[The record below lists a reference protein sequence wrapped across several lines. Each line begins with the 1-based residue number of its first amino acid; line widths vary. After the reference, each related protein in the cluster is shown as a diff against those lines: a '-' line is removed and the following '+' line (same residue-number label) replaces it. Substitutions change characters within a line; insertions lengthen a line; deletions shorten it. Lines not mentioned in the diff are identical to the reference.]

1 MTSQEKHF
9 SAMSTWQVASAFQ
22 EDKEEFGYDSLKTLL
37 P

>member
-1 MTSQEKHF
+1 MTSQEKHL

-22 EDKEEFGYDSLKTLL
+22 ENKEEFGYDSLKTLL